1 MEAERPLL
9 PAKAQE
15 VPQRVRPKLDEIEP
29 VSIAPLVRPAPQPE
43 PKPPVSTVSSVADI
57 AAALNA
63 KPSNA
68 CDWASVQAA
77 AAGERRQL
85 KMIVEEA
92 ALLEFKDGLVALRV
106 ASDLMRTA
114 TVVQEELR
122 QLITRTWG
130 RNVRVEFA
138 TEAERASVAG
148 ASESSVRAQAG
159 GGVERTENGSS
170 RAAEAGPSMTVA
182 NALENP
188 LIAKAAE
195 LLGAKVVGV
204 YVRQK

>member
-1 MEAERPLL
+1 M
-9 PAKAQE
+9 
-15 VPQRVRPKLDEIEP
+15 
-29 VSIAPLVRPAPQPE
+29 
-43 PKPPVSTVSSVADI
+43 ADI

-85 KMIVEEA
+85 KMIAEEA

-114 TVVQEELR
+114 TIVQEELR

-130 RNVRVEFA
+130 RSVRVEFA
-138 TEAERASVAG
+138 SEAEQALTARVSASGVP
-148 ASESSVRAQAG
+148 VKTAG
-159 GGVERTENGSS
+159 GSEGAENGSP